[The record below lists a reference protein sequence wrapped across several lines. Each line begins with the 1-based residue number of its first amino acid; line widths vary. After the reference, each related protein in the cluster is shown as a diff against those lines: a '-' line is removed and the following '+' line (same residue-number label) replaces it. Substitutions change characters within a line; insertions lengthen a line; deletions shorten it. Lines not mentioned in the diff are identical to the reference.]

1 LVAWFRLQRA
11 RKEREAHAWKSAE
24 AANRTQNEAEDAIR
38 KQNEKQKQAE
48 EANTSTEKE
57 PHAEGDAG
65 KNRRPQVSVASPGA
79 TLNPKP

>member
-11 RKEREAHAWKSAE
+11 RKETEEQAWKSAE
-24 AANRTQNEAEDAIR
+24 AAIRTQNEAEDVIR
-38 KQNEKQKQAE
+38 KQNEKQKEAE
-48 EANTSTEKE
+48 EANTSAEKE

-65 KNRRPQVSVASPGA
+65 KNRRSQVLVASPGA